1 MKKSYR
7 PLAYLV
13 LLVII
18 FILLPDL
25 IHAGGGPGDPGGG
38 DGGIPNPNCPPDDIC
53 PIDSGLVALIAV
65 GVGYGI
71 KKIWYNKKAES
82 IS

>member
-1 MKKSYR
+1 MKKSYK
-7 PLAYLV
+7 PLSYV
-13 LLVII
+13 ILLLFI
-18 FILLPDL
+18 FILLPGL
-25 IHAGGGPGDPGGG
+25 SHAQ
-38 DGGIPNPNCPPDDIC
+38 PNPDCPPDDVC

-71 KKIWYNKKAES
+71 KKIWYNKKRES